1 MSAWHLGHF
10 RAGAAAGG
18 ATGAGGVM
26 EAPQFGQNFVPIGA
40 TVPHF
45 GHGGPLGAAP
55 AALPQFG
62 QKRTPE
68 GIIVPH
74 FEHGVPPPP

>member
-1 MSAWHLGHF
+1 LV
-10 RAGAAAGG
+10 
-18 ATGAGGVM
+18 ATGAGVGGVID
-26 EAPQFGQNFVPIGA
+26 APQFGQNFVPIGA

-62 QKRTPE
+62 QNRTP
-68 GIIVPH
+68 
-74 FEHGVPPPP
+74 